1 MKDEKLTRCFYKAKV
16 ISKMADRVCYAVSRE
31 SSSFITSAQGYD
43 FLLDTFAELSELSN
57 TKLPAGEQF
66 LSSKSTS
73 AVDSFG
79 NLFKI
84 GDEVV
89 YSNNSNKKVAGKIQ
103 EFKEDSETVYAHL
116 EGGDIKNV
124 DDIMI
129 LNDWNDIPE
138 YEVSV

>member
-1 MKDEKLTRCFYKAKV
+1 MIVKKLTNRFHKIKA
-16 ISKMADRVCYAVSRE
+16 ISKMADKVCDVVSRE

-43 FLLDTFAELSELSN
+43 FLLSKFAELSEMSN

-66 LSSKSTS
+66 LSNKSTS

-79 NLFKI
+79 NLFKV
-84 GDEVV
+84 GDEVI

-103 EFKEDSETVYAHL
+103 KFKGSSETVYAHL
-116 EGGDIKNV
+116 EGGDIRNV

-129 LNDWNDIPE
+129 LDDWNNTPDYGIHI
-138 YEVSV
+138 